1 MAKVTFNKL
10 GLAKNA
16 SLKTI
21 NYNEQVIEV
30 KQYLPV
36 NEKLALI
43 SNVVNSSADNYNF
56 ANPLKL
62 SVYTVLGIVETY
74 TNITFTDKQKEDPCK
89 LYDLLVGNGL
99 SSMIL
104 SAIPEAELLEL
115 FTGID
120 ETVTA
125 VYTHYNS
132 ILGILEAINQ
142 DYSNLNFDLAQIQK
156 TLEDKN
162 SVGLLQE
169 IIPLMNTTASKD

>member
-1 MAKVTFNKL
+1 
-10 GLAKNA
+10 
-16 SLKTI
+16 
-21 NYNEQVIEV
+21 
-30 KQYLPV
+30 
-36 NEKLALI
+36 
-43 SNVVNSSADNYNF
+43 
-56 ANPLKL
+56 
-62 SVYTVLGIVETY
+62 
-74 TNITFTDKQKEDPCK
+74 
-89 LYDLLVGNGL
+89 
-99 SSMIL
+99 MIL

-125 VYTHYNS
+125 VYAHYNS